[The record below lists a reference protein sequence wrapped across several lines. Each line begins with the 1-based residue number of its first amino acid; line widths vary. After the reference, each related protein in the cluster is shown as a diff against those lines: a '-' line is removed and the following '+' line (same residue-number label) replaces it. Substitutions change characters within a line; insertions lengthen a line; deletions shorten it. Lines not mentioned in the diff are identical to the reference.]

1 MNMLMG
7 CFQPGL
13 RGRALVVKS
22 SHGGFVWISKSPGV
36 SIRILMIFGPF
47 SMDWFKGKSK
57 PETIDFGIKYGG
69 FL

>member
-13 RGRALVVKS
+13 RGVPCS
-22 SHGGFVWISKSPGV
+22 SQVMGV
-36 SIRILMIFGPF
+36 SCGSPSRGFNRNFDDFWTIFNGLVLL
-47 SMDWFKGKSK
+47 GKSK